1 MFLWDWLAAALSYLG
16 LYHKKGKLVF
26 LGLDNAGKTSLLNRL
41 KFGTMATPRPTGQ
54 PHCEELTIADMT
66 FRTHDL
72 GGHKQ
77 ARRVWREYLP
87 AVDAVVFIIDVTDS
101 RRFQEAHKELQ
112 GLLKDEL
119 TSATPLLILGNKI
132 DDPRAA
138 GEFQLRTAFGLHGLT
153 TGKVDEFQLHRV
165 FGLHGLTTGKEP
177 RTLPAGHRAVELFM
191 CSVKEKQG
199 YGEAFRWLAQHF

>member
-101 RRFQEAHKELQ
+101 RRFQEANKELQ

-138 GEFQLRTAFGLHGLT
+138 GEFQLRTAFGLHGVT
-153 TGKVDEFQLHRV
+153 TGKLSSLFSSFRKRSPSQQAS
-165 FGLHGLTTGKEP
+165 GLWN
-177 RTLPAGHRAVELFM
+177 FM

>member
-1 MFLWDWLAAALSYLG
+1 MMLKSNKTAELHYLCPG
-16 LYHKKGKLVF
+16 LYQKKGKLVF

-41 KFGTMATPRPTGQ
+41 KFGTMATPHPTGQ
-54 PHCEELTIADMT
+54 PHCEELQIADMT

-87 AVDAVVFIIDVTDS
+87 AVDAVVFLLDVSDPG
-101 RRFQEAHKELQ
+101 RFREAHKELQ

-119 TSATPLLILGNKI
+119 TSGVPLLILGNKI

-153 TGKVDEFQLHRV
+153 TGKE
-165 FGLHGLTTGKEP
+165 TAS
-177 RTLPAGHRAVELFM
+177 LPEGRRAVELFM